1 MTNGKGKTIGLILVI
16 LIVIAILLLTFI
28 SRNNYIIEEDE
39 GIATAHA
46 FLVALKKH
54 DYDAIAALYHSSKGM
69 DDEKVKAE
77 LTPDSIIIPVNLQGE
92 ITEEKVESFFRTK
105 AVNGIGYDYGVTFSL
120 TVNGLECSGTLFLLR
135 NAKGYGIDYFV
146 IIPYGTTNDD

>member
-1 MTNGKGKTIGLILVI
+1 MSVGKGKLVALIIVILV
-16 LIVIAILLLTFI
+16 VVAILSLTFI
-28 SRNNYIIEEDE
+28 SRNNYAIEEDD

-54 DYDAIAALYHSSKGM
+54 DYDAIAALHHPSKEM
-69 DDEKVKAE
+69 DGEKVKAE
-77 LTPDSIIIPVNLQGE
+77 MTPDGIINFVNLQGE

-105 AVNGIGYDYGVTFSL
+105 AVNGIGYDYGVTFTL
-120 TVNGLECSGTLFLLR
+120 TANGRECSGTLFLLR

-146 IIPYGTTNDD
+146 IIPYGTANDD